1 MTMSLTYLWF
11 QVDQLPLFSKVVGA
25 AGFLGIILWALS
37 FPLLLFSR
45 FIHRFESL
53 KGKYRERLAIKVNQ
67 LRATNHKGSLFAYG
81 LLQDFDGRAESFILA
96 QCTTGS
102 FNAVIPP
109 KERDQLGDDALLKLR
124 VSPSSRTRIYAL
136 KVLAIVKPQG
146 AWNAISRYLK
156 HPESLEFVP
165 AAKALLQIDI
175 QKALRI
181 ILRLGMGHKA
191 LNRHVLG
198 QLLED
203 MPPVDVETAFI
214 ELLLEEGFGREAK
227 LIALMPYLGEGGRLM
242 PLRSF
247 LPIQSRTDWLTMA
260 IRLVNCSSQLPLV
273 RPYLEHPDSAV
284 RFYAARAIG
293 RHGGPADLPA
303 LKRMMFR
310 ESPSVRSAAKSAYVS
325 IMGQIASLSVHE
337 QEATAP

>member
-1 MTMSLTYLWF
+1 MSLTYLWF
-11 QVDQLPLFSKVVGA
+11 QIDQLPLFSKVVGA
-25 AGFLGIILWALS
+25 AGFLGILLWALS

-45 FIHRFESL
+45 FIHRLESL
-53 KGKYRERLAIKVNQ
+53 KGNYREKLAIKVNE
-67 LRATNHKGSLFAYG
+67 LRAANHKGSLFAYG
-81 LLQDFDGRAESFILA
+81 LLQDFDGRAESYILA

-102 FNAVIPP
+102 FNPLISPE
-109 KERDQLGDDALLKLR
+109 ERDQLGQDALLKLR
-124 VSPSSRTRIYAL
+124 GSPSSRTRIYAF
-136 KVLAIVKPQG
+136 KILALVKPQG
-146 AWNAISRYLK
+146 AWRAVSPYLK
-156 HPESLEFVP
+156 NPERLEFVP
-165 AAKALLQIDI
+165 AAKALLQIEM
-175 QKALRI
+175 QKALRV
-181 ILRLGMGHKA
+181 ILRLGMRHQA

-203 MPPVDVETAFI
+203 VPPIDVEAAFI

-242 PLRSF
+242 PLRTF

-273 RPYLEHPDSAV
+273 RPYLEHPESAV

-293 RHGGPADLPA
+293 RHGGPSDLPA

-325 IMGQIASLSVHE
+325 IMGQIAALSALE
-337 QEATAP
+337 QEPTAP